1 MRSKCTRCD
10 SKGHTLNLHN
20 ISTFTSRSHNIGI
33 GLSRRLHKEN
43 STVGEMCIGTV
54 REGTGLVNLP
64 KKKKTKKTCKKDY
77 WYWFTGTRNCQ
88 INKHGDTHEHKRCQI
103 ATNLLLFATCWL
115 GFQKLGWDGGYME
128 APSLNFSCSSLKVL
142 FVSGHKRVYYSYN
155 GYFQFKVSGFIT
167 IIL

>member
-33 GLSRRLHKEN
+33 ELSRRLHKEN

-64 KKKKTKKTCKKDY
+64 KKKKPIRKMIDI
-77 WYWFTGTRNCQ
+77 G
-88 INKHGDTHEHKRCQI
+88 
-103 ATNLLLFATCWL
+103 
-115 GFQKLGWDGGYME
+115 
-128 APSLNFSCSSLKVL
+128 SLVL
-142 FVSGHKRVYYSYN
+142 ETAK
-155 GYFQFKVSGFIT
+155 
-167 IIL
+167 